1 MDNIKRTLERA
12 FELAKS
18 GKFHSVSELRTAIK
32 REGYEVGQIEGPAL
46 GRQLRH
52 LIHKAGHPL
61 PKAG

>member
-1 MDNIKRTLERA
+1 MDNIKTTLECA

-18 GKFHSVSELRTAIK
+18 GKYHSVSELRTAIK
-32 REGYEVGQIEGPAL
+32 RERYVVAQIDRPAL

-52 LIHKAGHPL
+52 LIHKTAHPL

>member
-1 MDNIKRTLERA
+1 MDNIKTTLERA

-32 REGYEVGQIEGPAL
+32 REGYEVGQIDGPAL

-52 LIHKAGHPL
+52 LIQKAAHPL